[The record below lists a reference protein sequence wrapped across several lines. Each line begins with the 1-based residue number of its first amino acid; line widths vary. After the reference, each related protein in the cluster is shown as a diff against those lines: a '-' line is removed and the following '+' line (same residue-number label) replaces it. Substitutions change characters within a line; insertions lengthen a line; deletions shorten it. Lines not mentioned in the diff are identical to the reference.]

1 MNPRFRRQ
9 PPNLGAWVV
18 GLLFVLPLGF
28 SAAPAAGA
36 DKPVAPAPLPIEQ
49 MRAVAYTKE
58 FAQRFALPDPEPS
71 TEPSG
76 GIQAMEFTVEP
87 GAKHGSGL
95 YYCKLRLYLSNDLPI
110 AYPEEGVAGAQ
121 RMLIFPAH
129 FFVRSNPDSKHQ
141 PKLSPSD
148 GQHFNERN
156 GRYNRMTML
165 ASPGYDH
172 PEFLSASPKVPYGGI
187 GMAYEEYHRDL
198 FPGLAYL
205 KIDMG
210 CPVFSWMDGIKTAE
224 IWLKREGA
232 KDYRKQIRMEPQD
245 FLKFTIPPKM
255 YRQIL
260 SWRKEVA
267 AYNRPLIEKLGTERR
282 SK

>member
-49 MRAVAYTKE
+49 MRAVAYTGD
-58 FAQRFALPDPEPS
+58 FAKRFALPDPEPG

-76 GIQAMEFTVEP
+76 GIQAMEFAVEP
-87 GAKHGSGL
+87 GPKHGRGL
-95 YYCKLRLYLSNDLPI
+95 YYCKLKLYLDNALLI
-110 AYPEEGVAGAQ
+110 AYPEEGIAGAEH
-121 RMLIFPAH
+121 MLRQSSH
-129 FFVRSNPDSKHQ
+129 FFMWPNPENKRWLA
-141 PKLSPSD
+141 LSEKD
-148 GQHFNERN
+148 RLHFNGRN

-165 ASPGYDH
+165 ASPGYDY
-172 PEFLSASPKVPYGGI
+172 PEFLPTPPKTPYGGI
-187 GMAYEEYHRDL
+187 DMVYEEYHRDL
-198 FPGLAYL
+198 FPGVAYL

-210 CPVFSWMDGIKTAE
+210 CPVFSWMNGIKTAE
-224 IWLKREGA
+224 VWLKREGA

-255 YRQIL
+255 YQQIL
-260 SWRKEVA
+260 GLRKEVA

-282 SK
+282 GK